1 LRDDVGWKCGRC
13 SESDC
18 DNGETTDHRVPRDGV
33 SYNVAALAMNPSY
46 QLDRRSFLRVSALAG
61 ATGKRIRS
69 LPISQQGFRSA

>member
-1 LRDDVGWKCGRC
+1 
-13 SESDC
+13 
-18 DNGETTDHRVPRDGV
+18 
-33 SYNVAALAMNPSY
+33 MNPSY